1 MSSILKALEKAEE
14 SHSTRRNGG
23 DGGLI
28 RARKQ
33 RPTWVM
39 PVAVLCGAAVA
50 TLVTFAAMGGF
61 SRQAQPA
68 PVAQVAQVPAVGAK
82 TAPVIVAPLNPVTEL
97 PAVMPEQALPNQTL
111 PSQML
116 PSQMLPSQPA
126 GVLVAPSPKVPPLPA
141 LQGKAVRSAA
151 VPVPHPAAAQR
162 APVQAAPV
170 QAAPAQAASE
180 PEVAPA
186 HTGPVLKVTGI
197 AWQNNGESSFAV
209 VNGRA
214 VLQGGMVD
222 GFKVMEIHHD
232 MVRFSGSGGTI
243 DVPLGDENN

>member
-14 SHSTRRNGG
+14 SHSTRRSGG

-97 PAVMPEQALPNQTL
+97 PAVMPQQPL
-111 PSQML
+111 PSQT
-116 PSQMLPSQPA
+116 LPSQPA
-126 GVLVAPSPKVPPLPA
+126 GVSVAPSAKVPPLPA
-141 LQGKAVRSAA
+141 LQGKTVRSAA
-151 VPVPHPAAAQR
+151 IPVPHPAAAQR
-162 APVQAAPV
+162 VPVQAAPV